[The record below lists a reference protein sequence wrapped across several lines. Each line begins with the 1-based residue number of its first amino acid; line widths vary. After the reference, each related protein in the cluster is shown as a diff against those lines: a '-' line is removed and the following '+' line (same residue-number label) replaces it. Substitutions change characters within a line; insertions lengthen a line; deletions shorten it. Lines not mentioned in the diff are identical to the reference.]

1 MAQIAGASFRNKRHS
16 SQTKEKMKHSH
27 AKPWLGKHLSNE
39 HKEKI
44 ATMRMKLT
52 RQRGLRKLTDEQ
64 VREIRRLKK
73 RGLGDRKI
81 AQMYG
86 VSRKIVICIRTG
98 ARYADVKDE

>member
-1 MAQIAGASFRNKRHS
+1 MRQNIDNKEIEMATKALELERRGSSSFTFVKHFVSQERHYNKALELACS
-16 SQTKEKMKHSH
+16 Y
-27 AKPWLGKHLSNE
+27 
-39 HKEKI
+39 
-44 ATMRMKLT
+44 
-52 RQRGLRKLTDEQ
+52 LTDEQ